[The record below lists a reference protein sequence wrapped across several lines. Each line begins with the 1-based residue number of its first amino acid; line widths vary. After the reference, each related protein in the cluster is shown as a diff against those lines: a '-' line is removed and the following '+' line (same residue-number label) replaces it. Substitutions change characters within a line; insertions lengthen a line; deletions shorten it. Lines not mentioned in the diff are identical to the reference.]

1 MDRRETI
8 KSMLIGSLAGGGLII
23 SGCQPASKETQVT
36 EGSGEGQYGRTQKE
50 KDRDARLQSET
61 FFSEHEMATIAALC
75 DLILPAS
82 ATAGSATEAGVPEFI
97 FFIAKD
103 MEAHQLPLRGG
114 LMWLDHRAM
123 TIHNNAFKD
132 CTADQQ
138 HKLLDEIAWPDQA
151 AAEVQQGV
159 SFFTRMRNLV
169 LTGYYTSQTGIKDL
183 GYQGNVPNVWDG
195 VPEEVLAAHGLAYE
209 PEWLAKCINQDKRAE
224 LAQWDEQGNLI

>member
-1 MDRRETI
+1 
-8 KSMLIGSLAGGGLII
+8 MLIGSLAGGGLII
-23 SGCQPASKETQVT
+23 SGCQPANKENPVA
-36 EGSGEGQYGRTQKE
+36 EGSAEGQYGRTQKE
-50 KDRDARLQSET
+50 KDRDARLQGET
-61 FFSEHEMATIAALC
+61 FFTEHEMATIAVLC

-103 MEAHQLPLRGG
+103 MESHQLPIRGG

-123 TIHNNAFKD
+123 TMHNNAFKD

-138 HKLLDEIAWPDQA
+138 HQLLDEIAWPDQA
-151 AAEVQQGV
+151 APEVQQGV

-169 LTGYYTSQTGIKDL
+169 LTGYYTSQMGIKDL

-209 PEWLAKCINQDKRAE
+209 PEWLTKCINQDKRAE
-224 LAQWDEQGNLI
+224 LAQWDDEGNLI

>member
-1 MDRRETI
+1 
-8 KSMLIGSLAGGGLII
+8 MLIGSLAGGGLII
-23 SGCQPASKETQVT
+23 SGCQPAGKENTVAP
-36 EGSGEGQYGRTQKE
+36 GSTEGQYGRTQKE
-50 KDRDARLQSET
+50 KDRDARLQGET
-61 FFSEHEMATIAALC
+61 FFTAHEMATIAVLC

-103 MEAHQLPLRGG
+103 MESHQLPIRGG

-123 TIHNNAFKD
+123 TMHNNAFKD

-138 HKLLDEIAWPDQA
+138 HQLLDAIAWPDQA
-151 AAEVQQGV
+151 APEVQQGV

-169 LTGYYTSQTGIKDL
+169 LTGYYTSQIGIKDL

-195 VPEEVLAAHGLAYE
+195 VPEDVLAAHGLAYE

>member
-1 MDRRETI
+1 
-8 KSMLIGSLAGGGLII
+8 MLIGSLAGGGLII

-123 TIHNNAFKD
+123 TIHNNAFKE
-132 CTADQQ
+132 CTAAQQ
-138 HKLLDEIAWPDQA
+138 HQLLDEIAWPDQA

>member
-1 MDRRETI
+1 
-8 KSMLIGSLAGGGLII
+8 MLIGSLAGGGLII
-23 SGCQPASKETQVT
+23 SGCQPAGNENTVDP
-36 EGSGEGQYGRTQKE
+36 GSTEGQYGRTQKE
-50 KDRDARLQSET
+50 KDRDARLQGET
-61 FFSEHEMATIAALC
+61 FFTAHEMATIAVLC

-103 MEAHQLPLRGG
+103 MESHQLPIRGG

-123 TIHNNAFKD
+123 TMHNNAFKD

-138 HKLLDEIAWPDQA
+138 HQLLDEIAWPDQA
-151 AAEVQQGV
+151 APEVQQGV

-169 LTGYYTSQTGIKDL
+169 LTGYYTSQIGIKDL

-195 VPEEVLAAHGLAYE
+195 VPEDVLAAHGLAYE